1 MEPYG
6 DNGKTSAYKSFFF
19 VSYINYS
26 DGYIYSVKDCQFK
39 IVKISDSYNEIKIK
53 YDTYCDETIYNYTVF
68 ITNNTN
74 DNKGYNCIKLFY
86 EKDINK
92 DIKYYEFQEKGP
104 NTIKISDS
112 FEKGNMII
120 TIVGQDTEG
129 FKRFVYNT
137 TIYNYKGEKKT
148 YLTLIIISIVVGAV
162 LVILIILYVIRYIRK
177 KNMNNDITKD
187 KVTEKLNCK
196 DFENPD
202 FKWG

>member
-1 MEPYG
+1 MRR
-6 DNGKTSAYKSFFF
+6 
-19 VSYINYS
+19 
-26 DGYIYSVKDCQFK
+26 
-39 IVKISDSYNEIKIK
+39 
-53 YDTYCDETIYNYTVF
+53 
-68 ITNNTN
+68 
-74 DNKGYNCIKLFY
+74 
-86 EKDINK
+86 
-92 DIKYYEFQEKGP
+92 

-112 FEKGNMII
+112 FEKGVMNI

-162 LVILIILYVIRYIRK
+162 LVILIILCVVRYIRK

>member
-1 MEPYG
+1 MG
-6 DNGKTSAYKSFFF
+6 R
-19 VSYINYS
+19 
-26 DGYIYSVKDCQFK
+26 
-39 IVKISDSYNEIKIK
+39 
-53 YDTYCDETIYNYTVF
+53 
-68 ITNNTN
+68 
-74 DNKGYNCIKLFY
+74 
-86 EKDINK
+86 
-92 DIKYYEFQEKGP
+92 

-112 FEKGNMII
+112 FEKGVMNI

-137 TIYNYKGEKKT
+137 TIYNYKGEKKSKP
-148 YLTLIIISIVVGAV
+148 YRTLIIITIVVGAV